1 MDYTTEVVNI
11 TKIKDGFFLG
21 DEATASNLDVIVQFK
36 ITHMINAAGGQ
47 IINAWET
54 IGIKYLTLNWSEHS
68 NQNLFDPRDEIAN
81 RIVYFI
87 DDSNNNGEGL
97 LVHSL
102 RGQNRACLVILIY
115 LIKKFRWTLSKSLEF
130 LTNKKFDVQIP
141 KYFLQQLSFFE
152 TRLSKLGHG
161 PKSNSWNDSMAT
173 TDPEEIILKNTFLN
187 GLINKP
193 EGKLVENNKS
203 YMNSRKVNWADN
215 NLNRKDLCSINFG
228 RDLIL
233 QKEIKPITSHRLK
246 IPPKPCL
253 KTNSGNFSN
262 FSDVK
267 KSLSLISSTKLSEST
282 NIQSNLN
289 NYNCYNNNSIK
300 EITNISTKGISYN
313 DLPNL
318 NSSNKHSNDLLKN
331 YTNLNMNNLCAST
344 NLKSPQNNEIF
355 NLQADNRSNEMS
367 KSLNMVDLNV
377 KLRENPK
384 NVNTIKSNDILAL
397 NPIASTYSGINANN
411 IKPISNMNV
420 SPSLNYNN
428 PPNSNTRQ
436 NNFKINSTI
445 DTSKTRSYSVG
456 QDPNKNIPNSQNNSA
471 SDPKIIFASKYQ
483 NIVNNFNNIIIQST
497 ENFDKFKETELQN
510 PQQNVN
516 RPNSLIK
523 RDNNNQNIV
532 GNYYNNN
539 YSNQMNNNEYMNLNL
554 NPLKNIL
561 PSKKFE
567 IQINQPAIKDIP
579 NNNSKNNIGNTDY
592 LQNIQARV
600 VTENQKMMQN
610 NFFASANQS
619 NNNILE

>member
-1 MDYTTEVVNI
+1 
-11 TKIKDGFFLG
+11 
-21 DEATASNLDVIVQFK
+21 
-36 ITHMINAAGGQ
+36 
-47 IINAWET
+47 
-54 IGIKYLTLNWSEHS
+54 
-68 NQNLFDPRDEIAN
+68 
-81 RIVYFI
+81 
-87 DDSNNNGEGL
+87 
-97 LVHSL
+97 
-102 RGQNRACLVILIY
+102 
-115 LIKKFRWTLSKSLEF
+115 
-130 LTNKKFDVQIP
+130 
-141 KYFLQQLSFFE
+141 
-152 TRLSKLGHG
+152 
-161 PKSNSWNDSMAT
+161 
-173 TDPEEIILKNTFLN
+173 
-187 GLINKP
+187 
-193 EGKLVENNKS
+193 
-203 YMNSRKVNWADN
+203 MNSRRVNWADN

-233 QKEIKPITSHRLK
+233 QKEIKPIISNKLK
-246 IPPKPCL
+246 KLPKPCL
-253 KTNSGNFSN
+253 KTKSSNFSN
-262 FSDVK
+262 LNDVK

-289 NYNCYNNNSIK
+289 NYNSNNNSIK
-300 EITNISTKGISYN
+300 EISNISTKGISYN

-355 NLQADNRSNEMS
+355 NMQTDNRNNEMS
-367 KSLNMVDLNV
+367 KSLNMVELNL
-377 KLRENPK
+377 KIRENPK
-384 NVNTIKSNDILAL
+384 NVNTVKSNDILSL
-397 NPIASTYSGINANN
+397 NPIASTYSNVNPNN

-428 PPNSNTRQ
+428 NNQPTSNTRQ
-436 NNFKINSTI
+436 NNFKINSTN

-456 QDPNKNIPNSQNNSA
+456 QEPNKNIPNSQNNSA
-471 SDPKIIFASKYQ
+471 NDPKIIFASKYQ

-497 ENFDKFKETELQN
+497 EGFDKFKEPEFQN

-539 YSNQMNNNEYMNLNL
+539 YSSQINNNDYMNLNL

-567 IQINQPAIKDIP
+567 IQNNQPSLKDIP
-579 NNNSKNNIGNTDY
+579 NNNSKNNLGNSDY
-592 LQNIQARV
+592 IQNIQARV
-600 VTENQKMMQN
+600 ITDNQKMMQN
-610 NFFASANQS
+610 NFFSSANQS